1 MFSWWTVL
9 PYCFAASAFCAFASL
24 AALRLGD
31 SVSSIFF
38 RFGLFDWASD
48 GLRVAV
54 RPSDRASTWD
64 VLCSGLR
71 GVVASAGTVRCPD
84 VTGLVDSI
92 INRERFS
99 GL

>member
-1 MFSWWTVL
+1 
-9 PYCFAASAFCAFASL
+9 
-24 AALRLGD
+24 LGD

-38 RFGLFDWASD
+38 RVGLFDWASD

-71 GVVASAGTVRCPD
+71 GVVASAGTVGALFLRGRCPD

-92 INRERFS
+92 ITRERFS